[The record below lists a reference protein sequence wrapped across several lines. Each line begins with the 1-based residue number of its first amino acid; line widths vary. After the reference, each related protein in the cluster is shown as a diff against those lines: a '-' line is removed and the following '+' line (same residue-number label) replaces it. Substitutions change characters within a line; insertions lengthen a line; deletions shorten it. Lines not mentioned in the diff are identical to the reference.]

1 MLVLGRGVVAVRI
14 DHTHATAAV
23 APAVPPRLDR
33 IGHPIDG
40 RQVRVGE
47 RRDVRQC
54 HRRGVAG
61 PGLKPLPLA
70 SHQSESCHCLT
81 GARVLFRDRCGL
93 WTMDRDG
100 WLYAWALASVA
111 LGAGSLLV
119 PLYFVAIGGET
130 FMLGVL
136 AGVAAAAGAPGAL
149 VFGRVADKTGKRRAL
164 VLLALGLATLA
175 LVVISLTEEPWLVI
189 VGNGLLWFAAGAA
202 APVLTLLVTAGT
214 VERDWP
220 ARFAILNRYQGW
232 GWAGGL
238 VLGLVWT
245 ALLSRPLGEIVAQQS
260 LLWVCA
266 AAVGLSAFLA
276 AKWLPSDPDEL
287 DRPRG
292 SRMARAIARS
302 RRLPVR
308 SVTFPGGP
316 GRLYWLTRS
325 IQPREVAARFSPSLT
340 IYFGAVIAFFV
351 GFGVFWGPLPLY
363 LSRTLGYE
371 SGIIFAL
378 YLVSSVGSA
387 LWYGRAGELAERYS
401 PSGLQ
406 AGSLLARAA
415 LHPAVAA
422 VGLLLPATLVGTAVN
437 GVVFALI
444 GVAWAVIAVTA
455 ASVVTQLAPSAIRG
469 EALGLY
475 TAISGLASGV
485 GSILGGWLGGYDFLL
500 AFAVAGALVLVG
512 AALVA
517 VVWRRSPSASVE
529 TDPISA

>member
-1 MLVLGRGVVAVRI
+1 
-14 DHTHATAAV
+14 
-23 APAVPPRLDR
+23 
-33 IGHPIDG
+33 
-40 RQVRVGE
+40 
-47 RRDVRQC
+47 
-54 HRRGVAG
+54 
-61 PGLKPLPLA
+61 
-70 SHQSESCHCLT
+70 
-81 GARVLFRDRCGL
+81 
-93 WTMDRDG
+93 MDRDG
-100 WLYAWALASVA
+100 WLYAWAIASVA
-111 LGAGSLLV
+111 FGAGSLLV

-149 VFGRVADKTGKRRAL
+149 IFGRVADRTGKRWSL

-175 LVVISLTEEPWLVI
+175 LVLVSLTEQPWLVI

-220 ARFAILNRYQGW
+220 ARFAVLNRYQ

-245 ALLSRPLGEIVAQQS
+245 TLLSGPLGEILAQQS
-260 LLWVCA
+260 LLWLCA

-276 AKWLPSDPDEL
+276 AKWLPPDSEDL
-287 DRPRG
+287 DRPRA

-308 SVTFPGGP
+308 SATFPVGQ

-325 IQPREVAARFSPSLT
+325 IHPREVAARFSPSLT
-340 IYFGAVIAFFV
+340 VYFGAVVVFFA

-371 SGIIFAL
+371 SGIVFAL
-378 YLVSSVGSA
+378 YFVSSVGSA
-387 LWYGRAGELAERYS
+387 LWYDRAGGLAERYS

-406 AGSLLARAA
+406 VGGLLARAA

-437 GVVFALI
+437 GIVFVLI

-455 ASVVTQLAPSAIRG
+455 ASVVTQLAPPAIRG

-500 AFAVAGALVLVG
+500 AFGVAGALVLVG

-517 VVWRRSPSASVE
+517 VVWRRSSTVSVDSEPVSA
-529 TDPISA
+529 

>member
-1 MLVLGRGVVAVRI
+1 
-14 DHTHATAAV
+14 
-23 APAVPPRLDR
+23 
-33 IGHPIDG
+33 
-40 RQVRVGE
+40 
-47 RRDVRQC
+47 
-54 HRRGVAG
+54 
-61 PGLKPLPLA
+61 
-70 SHQSESCHCLT
+70 
-81 GARVLFRDRCGL
+81 
-93 WTMDRDG
+93 MDRDG
-100 WLYAWALASVA
+100 WLYAWAIASVA

-130 FMLGVL
+130 FMLGIL

-149 VFGRVADKTGKRRAL
+149 IFGRVADRTGKRRSL
-164 VLLALGLATLA
+164 VLLALGLAVLA
-175 LVVISLTEEPWLVI
+175 LVLVSLTERPWLVI
-189 VGNGLLWFAAGAA
+189 VGNGLLWFAAGAV
-202 APVLTLLVTAGT
+202 APILTLLVTVGT

-220 ARFAILNRYQGW
+220 ARFAVLNRYQGW

-245 ALLSRPLGEIVAQQS
+245 TLLSGLLGEIPAQQL
-260 LLWVCA
+260 LLWLCA

-287 DRPRG
+287 ARPRA
-292 SRMARAIARS
+292 SRLTRAIARS

-308 SVTFPGGP
+308 SATFPAGP

-325 IQPREVAARFSPSLT
+325 IHPREVAARFSPALT
-340 IYFGAVIAFFV
+340 VYFGGVVAFFV

-363 LSRTLGYE
+363 LSRTLGYG
-371 SGIIFAL
+371 SGLVFAL

-387 LWYGRAGELAERYS
+387 LWYDRAGALAERYD

-406 AGSLLARAA
+406 VGGLLSRAA
-415 LHPAVAA
+415 LHPAVAV
-422 VGLLLPATLVGTAVN
+422 VGLLLSATLVGMLIT

-455 ASVVTQLAPSAIRG
+455 ASVVTKLAPPAIRG
-469 EALGLY
+469 EALGIY
-475 TAISGLASGV
+475 TAVSGVASGG
-485 GSILGGWLGGYDFLL
+485 GSVLGGWLGGYGFLL

-517 VVWRRSPSASVE
+517 VVWRRSPTMSVDSEPLSA
-529 TDPISA
+529 